1 MNPISN
7 ESIIVKNIFFSTFSG
22 DATVLWKKNPDS
34 HLFVGNQKI
43 QMHQRM
49 ELKDGTSLLIESA
62 SLEYAGQL
70 IEVLKNLN

>member
-1 MNPISN
+1 MLFGTI
-7 ESIIVKNIFFSTFSG
+7 SG
-22 DATVLWKKNPDS
+22 DATILWKKNPDS

-62 SLEYAGQL
+62 SLEYAGES
-70 IEVLKNLN
+70 IEVIKSLN